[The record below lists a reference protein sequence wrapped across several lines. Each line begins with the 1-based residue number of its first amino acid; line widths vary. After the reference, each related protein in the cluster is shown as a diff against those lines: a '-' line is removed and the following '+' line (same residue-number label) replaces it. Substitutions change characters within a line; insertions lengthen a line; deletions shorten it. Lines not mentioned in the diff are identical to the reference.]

1 MHTQNGLC
9 ITWIWNTSSL
19 LCPLDSACSAY
30 FLPSSFFTSFS
41 PFYVYWCSHKNINY
55 LFAYLSLKKFNFN
68 LCYFRNKVKSWKE
81 KKTKQYCRIGQ
92 FLSILIL
99 DTWFCLPLIEPMTS
113 GHIVAVT
120 LWSKIRL
127 NGLLSSK
134 INESVTSY
142 IIYWIRPC
150 KEDILT
156 YLYSVNKRQD
166 ELFLFLSTK
175 NQVGSLPQQASPF
188 KGKVI
193 S

>member
-1 MHTQNGLC
+1 MNTQNGLC

-41 PFYVYWCSHKNINY
+41 PFNVYWCSHKNINY

-127 NGLLSSK
+127 NGFWVQK
-134 INESVTSY
+134 
-142 IIYWIRPC
+142 
-150 KEDILT
+150 
-156 YLYSVNKRQD
+156 
-166 ELFLFLSTK
+166 ST
-175 NQVGSLPQQASPF
+175 NL
-188 KGKVI
+188 
-193 S
+193 